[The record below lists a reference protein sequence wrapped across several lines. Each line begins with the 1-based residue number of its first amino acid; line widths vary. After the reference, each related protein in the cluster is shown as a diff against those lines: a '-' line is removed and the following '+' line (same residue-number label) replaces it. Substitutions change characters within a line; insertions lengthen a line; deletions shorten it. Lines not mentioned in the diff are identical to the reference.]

1 MTVRLPKNHTAFRC
15 GSCGNELAVSK
26 AYCSSSCKRELLA
39 LKLQLKY
46 LGSALDRV
54 RSKASF
60 LLITDDEIY
69 LFAKIAN
76 EISCRNQ
83 VRARPLASDSI
94 RDLWLDLNEA
104 STKKREATFFNGE
117 IQLPEGFLR
126 HFRNK
131 PNGSLRESWW
141 TTLLIDPDEW
151 EINAIDSIKKAYWR
165 QAKLRHP
172 DKGGDTDSMDSLYL
186 ARDAATES
194 LTRQTSDKPKK
205 ARKPAWK
212 YWKEIGWWVR

>member
-1 MTVRLPKNHTAFRC
+1 MAFRC
-15 GSCGNELAVSK
+15 GSCGNELAVSS
-26 AYCSSSCKRELLA
+26 AYCSSSCKKELLA
-39 LKLQLKY
+39 LKLQLKH

-83 VRARPLASDSI
+83 VKARLLASDSI

-104 STKKREATFFNGE
+104 LTKKREATFFNGE
-117 IQLPEGFLR
+117 IQLPAGFLR
-126 HFRNK
+126 DFRNK
-131 PNGSLRESWW
+131 HNDSPRESWW
-141 TTLLIDPDEW
+141 RTLRIDPNEW
-151 EINAIDSIKKAYWR
+151 EINAMDSIRNAYWR

-172 DKGGDTDSMDSLYL
+172 DKGGDTASMDKLYL
-186 ARDAATES
+186 ARNAATES
-194 LTRQTSDKPKK
+194 LTGQTPDKPKK
-205 ARKPAWK
+205 ARGRAWK
-212 YWKEIGWWVR
+212 YWKENGWWIR